1 MSNFQIALSVI
12 FGFAFL
18 LAVAIFSGFIKIPDR
33 NAGGIEGATG
43 QVVMWGTIDDGA
55 FRDTIEDFN
64 RNKDYSL
71 RYIEKKSSTF
81 DAELIEALASGKGP
95 DLVLV
100 SQDMLWKYK
109 NKAYV
114 IPYEGYSERVFLDT
128 FIPESEIYLVKEGIL
143 ALPFTVDPLVLYY
156 NKNTFTS
163 TGIVSYPKTWT
174 ELVNIVP
181 LLVEKDASG
190 NIIRGAIGMG
200 SFTNVT
206 HAKEILA
213 TLFLQSGV
221 DITSYDRT
229 TGELDAAIKST
240 SNNSSVAEQVTEFF
254 TNFTDPVL
262 STYTWNTALPESRDA
277 FIAGDLAMYIGYAS
291 EVESIRA
298 KNPNLDFDVAPIPQL
313 DNTKTKVTFG
323 DMKGIMIMNASKN
336 RNTAYVVGALLSG
349 NEFLSSFTP
358 GLNLPPV
365 RRDLLASRPTDPIL
379 SIFYTEALISRGWI
393 DPSSIKTTDIL
404 SRLVKNITSG
414 IYEPSQAVSLANEEL
429 SLFLK
434 SGI

>member
-18 LAVAIFSGFIKIPDR
+18 LAVAIFSGFIKIPEK
-33 NAGGIEGATG
+33 NSGGIEGAVG
-43 QVVMWGTIDDGA
+43 QVTMWGTVDDGA
-55 FRDTIEDFN
+55 FRDALEDFN
-64 RNKDYSL
+64 RGKDYSL
-71 RYIEKKSSTF
+71 RYVEKKSSTF

-109 NKAYV
+109 NKAYI

-128 FIPESEIYLVKEGIL
+128 FAPESEMYLMKEGIL

-156 NKNTFTS
+156 NKNTFIS
-163 TGIVSYPKTWT
+163 TGIVTYPKTWT

-221 DITSYDRT
+221 KITSYNRE
-229 TGELDAAIKST
+229 TGELAAAIKST
-240 SNNSSVAEQVTEFF
+240 SNSSVAAEQVTQFF
-254 TNFTDPVL
+254 TNFTNPVL

-277 FIAGDLAMYIGYAS
+277 FIAGDVAMYIGYAS

-313 DNTKTKVTFG
+313 DKANTKVTFG
-323 DMKGIMIMNASKN
+323 DMKAVMIMNASKN
-336 RNTAYVVGALLSG
+336 RNTAYVVSALISG

-358 GLNLPPV
+358 NLNLPPV
-365 RRDLLASRPTDPIL
+365 RRDLLASKPTDPIL
-379 SIFYTEALISRGWI
+379 SIFYGEALISRGWI

-404 SRLVKNITSG
+404 SRLVKNVTSG
-414 IYEPSQAVSLANEEL
+414 IYEPYQAVSLANEEL
-429 SLFLK
+429 SLFIK

>member
-336 RNTAYVVGALLSG
+336 RNTAYVVSALLSG

-358 GLNLPPV
+358 NLNLPPV

-404 SRLVKNITSG
+404 SRLTSG
-414 IYEPSQAVSLANEEL
+414 IYEPYQAVSLANEEL
-429 SLFLK
+429 SLFIN

>member
-71 RYIEKKSSTF
+71 RYVEKKASTF

-109 NKAYV
+109 NKAYI

-221 DITSYDRT
+221 EITSYDRT

-313 DNTKTKVTFG
+313 DKAKTKVTFG

-358 GLNLPPV
+358 NLNLPPV
-365 RRDLLASRPTDPIL
+365 RRDLLTSRPTDPIL

-414 IYEPSQAVSLANEEL
+414 IYEPYQAVSLANEEL
-429 SLFLK
+429 SLFIN